1 MHESDHESDH
11 ARYRLESGLRILVQ
25 VPCEALGRVAAAV
38 LACDPLAHGDY
49 DRVSFHGPAG
59 VQRFRALG
67 GGRNRATGDIVEV
80 ACVEWQI
87 FTTAEGA
94 ARDALIRAIYAAHP
108 YEEPVIHLLPAQR
121 CRHRR
126 GMDEDNPNRFWNR
139 AAADWVPESHR

>member
-1 MHESDHESDH
+1 MPE
-11 ARYRLESGLRILVQ
+11 RYHIETGLRILVQ
-25 VPCEALGRVAAAV
+25 CPAEALPRVEAAV

-49 DRVSFHGPAG
+49 DRVSFHSAAG
-59 VQRFRALG
+59 VQRFRARG
-67 GGRNRATGDIVEV
+67 GGRNRATEDTVQV

-94 ARDALIRAIYAAHP
+94 ALDALIRAIYAAHP
-108 YEEPVIHLLPAQR
+108 YEEPVIHLVPAQR

-139 AAADWVPESHR
+139 DPADWVPPQHRA